1 MIAIILTETL
11 TCFKNL
17 YFKYTSLILISQIA
31 WRFVITWLILAQ
43 IWMNLKSY
51 SSITNY

>member
-1 MIAIILTETL
+1 MVAIILTETL

-31 WRFVITWLILAQ
+31 WHFCYNVA
-43 IWMNLKSY
+43 Y
-51 SSITNY
+51 SCTDLGEP